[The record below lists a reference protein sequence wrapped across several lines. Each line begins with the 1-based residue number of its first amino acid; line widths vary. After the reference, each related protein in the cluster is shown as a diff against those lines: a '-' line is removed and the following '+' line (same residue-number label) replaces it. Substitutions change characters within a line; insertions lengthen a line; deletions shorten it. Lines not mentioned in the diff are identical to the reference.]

1 MIMYVIFIVVKRLH
15 RIGLILVWAVIAF
28 TPTLYVYGQTQ
39 TKHLNKASIGFRAG
53 TSVWINPAE
62 RNNTTSYAVRNGI
75 AITKPISTHFRAEAL
90 INLNIF
96 QNQCCIDKIL
106 KGNPREYLTSA
117 KMTLPVTMQYFPL
130 RPKNK
135 VQPYIAAGVQYNPSE
150 LSNTTQANNND
161 YPAKSANLTGTKY
174 ISIIFT
180 QGVTYKVSTDIQII
194 QSFHFIP
201 GNERQIGIDLGIG
214 YTIP

>member
-1 MIMYVIFIVVKRLH
+1 MVKRLH
-15 RIGLILVWAVIAF
+15 RIGLILVGAAIAF
-28 TPTLYVYGQTQ
+28 TPTSYVYGQTQ
-39 TKHLNKASIGFRAG
+39 NKPVNKATIGFRAG
-53 TSVWINPAE
+53 TSAWINPVE
-62 RNNTTSYAVRNGI
+62 RNNSTSYSVKNSM
-75 AITKPISTHFRAEAL
+75 AITKPLSPHFRAEAL
-90 INLNIF
+90 VNLNIF

-106 KGNPREYLTSA
+106 KGNPKEYLTSA

-130 RPKNK
+130 RAKHK
-135 VQPYIAAGVQYNPSE
+135 VQPYIGAGVQYDPSA
-150 LSNTTQANNND
+150 SSITAQSNNND
-161 YPAKSANLTGTKY
+161 YPATGANLTGTKY

-180 QGVTYKVSTDIQII
+180 QGVTYKVSTDIQLI

>member
-15 RIGLILVWAVIAF
+15 RLGLILVGAAIAF

-39 TKHLNKASIGFRAG
+39 NKPINKASIGFRVS
-53 TSVWINPAE
+53 TSAWINPAE
-62 RNNTTSYAVRNGI
+62 RNNTTSYSVNNTL
-75 AITKPISTHFRAEAL
+75 AITKPLSTHFRAEAL
-90 INLNIF
+90 VNLNIF

-106 KGNPREYLTSA
+106 KGNAKEYLTSA

-130 RPKNK
+130 RQKNK
-135 VQPYIAAGVQYNPSE
+135 VQPYIGAGVQYDPGAS
-150 LSNTTQANNND
+150 SITTQSNNND
-161 YPAKSANLTGTKY
+161 YTAKSTNLTGTKY

-180 QGVTYKVSTDIQII
+180 QGVTYKVSTDIQVI

-201 GNERQIGIDLGIG
+201 GNNRQIGIDLGIG

>member
-1 MIMYVIFIVVKRLH
+1 MILCVIFIVVKRLH
-15 RIGLILVWAVIAF
+15 RLGLILVGAAIAF

-39 TKHLNKASIGFRAG
+39 TKLSNKASIGFRTG
-53 TSVWINPAE
+53 TSAWINPAE
-62 RNNTTSYAVRNGI
+62 RNNTPGYSVKNSL
-75 AITKPISTHFRAEAL
+75 AITKPLSTHFRAEAL

-106 KGNPREYLTSA
+106 KGNPKEYLTPA
-117 KMTLPVTMQYFPL
+117 KMTLPVTIQYFPL
-130 RPKNK
+130 RPKSK
-135 VQPYIAAGVQYNPSE
+135 VQPYIGAGFQYNPSG
-150 LSNTTQANNND
+150 SSIIANSNNND
-161 YPAKSANLTGTKY
+161 IPVKNGNLSGTKY

-180 QGVTYKVSTDIQII
+180 QGVTYKVSTDIQVI

-201 GNERQIGIDLGIG
+201 GSDRQIGIDLSIG